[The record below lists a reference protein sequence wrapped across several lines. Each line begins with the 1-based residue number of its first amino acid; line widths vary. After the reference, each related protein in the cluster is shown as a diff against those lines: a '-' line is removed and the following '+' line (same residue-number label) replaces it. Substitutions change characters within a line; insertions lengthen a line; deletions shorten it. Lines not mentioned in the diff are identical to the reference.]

1 MLGGPFAAGAPGL
14 GMPMPLA
21 GLLPVPPGFD
31 PMGFFGQMYGRLGAA
46 GATLEEMFPPGIG
59 GGAPGLGLIA
69 TIDGRG
75 VGVRLR
81 DARGAAARAA
91 GAGAGAGARNRRAIE
106 KSQKKKDNKLVRQI
120 WNVEPPTEDAGIV
133 VVNTGN
139 VTPNTET
146 ELGSGLLSPA
156 SVTDYGR
163 MWLNALVRPTPG
175 GTVGAFGPG
184 SAGAGVSGNPRTPSS
199 MVLLTEDAKAAL
211 ASFTRYAGADGK
223 QPAPTALD
231 ITTAELYC

>member
-1 MLGGPFAAGAPGL
+1 
-14 GMPMPLA
+14 MPMPLA

-91 GAGAGAGARNRRAIE
+91 GAGAGAGAAIEGPSRNRRRKRIT
-106 KSQKKKDNKLVRQI
+106 SWGGRY
-120 WNVEPPTEDAGIV
+120 
-133 VVNTGN
+133 
-139 VTPNTET
+139 VTSNP
-146 ELGSGLLSPA
+146 L
-156 SVTDYGR
+156 
-163 MWLNALVRPTPG
+163 
-175 GTVGAFGPG
+175 
-184 SAGAGVSGNPRTPSS
+184 PRT
-199 MVLLTEDAKAAL
+199 L
-211 ASFTRYAGADGK
+211 ASW
-223 QPAPTALD
+223 L
-231 ITTAELYC
+231 